1 MPGRTLELGTWY
13 ICASHGLRVQPGTG
27 VAPIV
32 HTGGNA
38 GRPCTSQVFTV
49 TRRWKATRG
58 EVLSA
63 LYETGEETS

>member
-1 MPGRTLELGTWY
+1 MPRGSDLGTKY
-13 ICASHGLRVQPGTG
+13 VCAAHRLEVNLGKGDTPLE
-27 VAPIV
+27 

-63 LYETGEETS
+63 LSETGEETS